1 MSHSQRKKKKRV
13 LPFSLLCLPAATVSQ
28 RCVTSMPQQSQK
40 SVCVVGDQN
49 KGLVKKG
56 SVCWSVCR
64 SVCLSVNVYRV
75 YRPRK
80 KTFIQKSSILGVDL
94 QLASSC
100 FSIYK
105 NDSTSVDY

>member
-56 SVCWSVCR
+56 GARGNLSLLVCL
-64 SVCLSVNVYRV
+64 SVCLSVSEC
-75 YRPRK
+75 
-80 KTFIQKSSILGVDL
+80 I
-94 QLASSC
+94 
-100 FSIYK
+100 
-105 NDSTSVDY
+105 